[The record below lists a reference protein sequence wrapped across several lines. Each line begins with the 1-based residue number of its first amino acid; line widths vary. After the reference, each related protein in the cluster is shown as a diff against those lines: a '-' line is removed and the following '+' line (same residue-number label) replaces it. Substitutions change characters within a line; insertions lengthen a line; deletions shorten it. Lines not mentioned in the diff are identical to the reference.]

1 MTHITRSK
9 QATKQHTQ
17 AYMLKFMLVCCKP
30 AIQAECQEIA
40 NWSIEKLFYDDEEL
54 LMHEK
59 IWDMLKFDKEG
70 QRKEHHLFDKWC
82 MRIAGHRTESVAANS
97 AATEHANDEDP
108 FTEHANDDVPF
119 RKLAEDIFAH
129 DLTAKQR
136 REPKYH
142 LREGKSITNPQR
154 SFINNILRK
163 NLGDPRIAYYIFEH
177 GIPTLMHANVQRQ
190 ALKDALKDHEGV
202 LYELMIWYASLLK
215 WLVKR
220 KKDPSTII
228 AQKLSDPDQK
238 PWQDERRRKKTQA
251 QEQIRHGK
259 YLVELRESER
269 KRFNEMSATEQR
281 DLEDFE
287 CGRRDGICVFDR
299 F

>member
-1 MTHITRSK
+1 MIIILLN
-9 QATKQHTQ
+9 
-17 AYMLKFMLVCCKP
+17 YMLVCCAP
-30 AIQAECQEIA
+30 DIEAECQEIA
-40 NWSIEKLFYDDEEL
+40 NWSIEKMFYDGEEL

-59 IWDMLKFDKEG
+59 IWNILNFDKEG
-70 QRKEHHLFDKWC
+70 RCREQSFGKWC
-82 MRIAGHRTESVAANS
+82 IRIAGHRTESVAANS

-119 RKLAEDIFAH
+119 QKLAEDIFAH

-136 REPKYH
+136 REPKYRF
-142 LREGKSITNPQR
+142 REGKSITSPQR
-154 SFINNILRK
+154 SFINNILRI
-163 NLGDPRIAYYIFEH
+163 NLGNPRIAYYISEH

-215 WLVKR
+215 RLVKR
-220 KKDPSTII
+220 KKDPNTII
-228 AQKLSDPDQK
+228 TQKLSDPDQK
-238 PWQDERRRKKTQA
+238 PWQDERRRKKTEA
-251 QEQIRHGK
+251 QEQMRHGK
-259 YLVELRESER
+259 YLVELRESTR

-287 CGRRDGICVFDR
+287 CGRGDGICVFDR